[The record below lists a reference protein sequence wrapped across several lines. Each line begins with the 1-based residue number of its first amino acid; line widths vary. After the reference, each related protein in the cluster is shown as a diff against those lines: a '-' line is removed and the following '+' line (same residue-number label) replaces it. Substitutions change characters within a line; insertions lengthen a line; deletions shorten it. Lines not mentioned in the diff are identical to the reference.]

1 MTKKKYSKKVVENMV
16 SKIRAEGKLRIAK
29 IDKPYEKSEKR
40 MSLLLSI
47 PEEKTLKGFKEI
59 RAYREKLG
67 QEQKEQERL
76 EKRSRKD
83 KFRKGFIKVETKTQ
97 VALERG
103 LAAIKKLSKQK
114 VKSKKVL
121 RGQRPTLV
129 LKQREVPSVL
139 NDESRF
145 FQREMEETKRSMFA

>member
-1 MTKKKYSKKVVENMV
+1 
-16 SKIRAEGKLRIAK
+16 
-29 IDKPYEKSEKR
+29 

-67 QEQKEQERL
+67 KEQEEQKRL
-76 EKRSRKD
+76 VNRRTKD
-83 KFRKGFIKVETKTQ
+83 KFRKGFIKAETKIQ

-103 LAAIKKLSKQK
+103 LTAVKKLSK
-114 VKSKKVL
+114 KKVVSRSIL
-121 RGQRPTLV
+121 RTQRPTLV

-145 FQREMEETKRSMFA
+145 FQKEMEEAKRSMFL